1 VRVLCRQCPCSGGLL
16 PGSGLP
22 ANPLSGIAANP
33 ELLCS
38 EILSLLNAFDD
49 VQIGDLLVLVAQKRA
64 VAIAGLAYPEGTRA
78 MAMLIPRRCT
88 AVAAI
93 SGR

>member
-1 VRVLCRQCPCSGGLL
+1 
-16 PGSGLP
+16 
-22 ANPLSGIAANP
+22 
-33 ELLCS
+33 
-38 EILSLLNAFDD
+38 LSLLNAFDD